1 MAASVPQLKNILPLI
16 LVRQLLKLAS
26 FCWRRYQQWREGK
39 KTQQEVVFVASVC
52 WESSRQ
58 SKRKTR
64 QNRESETIEKET
76 PVCDGSEN
84 SDSPGRTK
92 KRRHQDSGT
101 TKDQTEMNKC
111 RQSNGHMRNTN
122 KPQRGHK
129 AVPFKEK
136 YNRNFEEAGVEVTV
150 YSRIEPAE
158 KHSTQES
165 DDLNTSPQYS
175 TAPVKREISNGGCN
189 TMGNN
194 ESAAD
199 VISQDSEDD
208 MESSSSL
215 TTWTQYQQRQ
225 LEWAIGHYPKFSKDR
240 WDNISKAVPGKSKV
254 HLITENN
261 SSKLFATLVGPD
273 TNS

>member
-16 LVRQLLKLAS
+16 LARQLFKLAS
-26 FCWRRYQQWREGK
+26 FFWRRYQEWREGK

-64 QNRESETIEKET
+64 QNRESETVEKET
-76 PVCDGSEN
+76 PVCNGSEN
-84 SDSPGRTK
+84 RDSPGTK
-92 KRRHQDSGT
+92 KRQHQDSGT
-101 TKDQTEMNKC
+101 TKVQIEMNTC
-111 RQSNGHMRNTN
+111 RRSNGHMRNTN

-129 AVPFKEK
+129 AVPSKEK
-136 YNRNFEEAGVEVTV
+136 HARNFEEAGVEVTV
-150 YSRIEPAE
+150 YSQTELAGAR
-158 KHSTQES
+158 ES
-165 DDLNTSPQYS
+165 DILDTSLQYS
-175 TAPVKREISNGGCN
+175 TVPVKRGISNGGCN
-189 TMGNN
+189 TVGNN

-199 VISQDSEDD
+199 VISQDSE
-208 MESSSSL
+208 EFSSSPT

-261 SSKLFATLVGPD
+261 SNNYYLGV
-273 TNS
+273 TNIVSVHG